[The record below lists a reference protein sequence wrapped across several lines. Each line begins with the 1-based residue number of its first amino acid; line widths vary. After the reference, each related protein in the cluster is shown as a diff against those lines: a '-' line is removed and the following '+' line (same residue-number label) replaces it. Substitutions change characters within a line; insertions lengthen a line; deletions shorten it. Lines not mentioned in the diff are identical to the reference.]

1 VRLIFIKVVSRRS
14 HAEDSLNEFLKE
26 LEEYEL
32 VSVGS
37 SIKLCLVAE
46 GKAYIY
52 PRFGLTRRYTCN
64 YK

>member
-1 VRLIFIKVVSRRS
+1 LIFIKAVSRGS
-14 HAEDSLNEFLKE
+14 HAEDSLNEFIKE

-46 GKAYIY
+46 GEDYIY